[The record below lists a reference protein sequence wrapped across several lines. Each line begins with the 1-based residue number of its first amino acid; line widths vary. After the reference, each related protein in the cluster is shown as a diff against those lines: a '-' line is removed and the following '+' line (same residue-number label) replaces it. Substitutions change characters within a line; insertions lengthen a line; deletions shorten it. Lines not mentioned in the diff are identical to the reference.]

1 MSDDM
6 KPEDSA
12 IPPRVTIKVPGQ
24 SGDVSEA
31 QTAATL
37 PGNKKK
43 TARISLDQTTAEP
56 GATQASPVGGI
67 GYASKTIRLAPAM
80 TGQMAVIPPAPVGK
94 VSSGSVMSE
103 EAKRATSRIPLEA
116 ILSQTTPSAPSGMES
131 APKTIKVKRPTISI
145 APKVTGMTGGE
156 PVVAAP
162 PVAAATSKSQTA
174 RVDIAPEELAEPQQ
188 TQKKT
193 IKIRRAEGPAGDG
206 GARRMVNVARAEAA
220 IANEAAGSGGVP
232 APHWIFPVTAAV
244 AMLVLCFLIYLLSA
258 QAFPNLGWSI

>member
-6 KPEDSA
+6 NPENSA

-56 GATQASPVGGI
+56 GATQAAPVGGV

-80 TGQMAVIPPAPVGK
+80 TGQVAIAPFPTAGK
-94 VSSGSVMSE
+94 VSSGAVISN
-103 EAKRATSRIPLEA
+103 EAKQATSRIPLEA
-116 ILSQTTPSAPSGMES
+116 ILSQTTQTTPTGMES

-156 PVVAAP
+156 PVAAAP
-162 PVAAATSKSQTA
+162 VPMPASKSQTA
-174 RVDIAPEELAEPQQ
+174 RVDIAPEGVAEPQP

-193 IKIRRAEGPAGDG
+193 IKIRRAEGASGEAG

-220 IANEAAGSGGVP
+220 IGNEAAASGGVP

-244 AMLVLCFLIYLLSA
+244 AMLVLCFLIYILSA
-258 QAFPNLGWSI
+258 QTFPNLGWSI